1 MPSLSRTVSNTA
13 LCLALGATA
22 VVAGTVPPAFAA
34 APSAATATAT
44 ATASVTSARAA
55 WPTLRPGSAGVDVKT
70 AQHLLREMN
79 TLASPVGDSGVLVVD
94 GRHGRETTRAVK
106 EFQTRYQLP
115 ADGVIG
121 RRTWEALVITVGR
134 RSRNSAVMGLQLQR
148 RALKYHVTVDGKYG
162 PQTTAAVTTFQRSAN
177 LRPDGVTGRATWR
190 ALLAR
195 TAG

>member
-1 MPSLSRTVSNTA
+1 MPSLSRTASSTA
-13 LCLALGATA
+13 LCLTLAAA
-22 VVAGTVPPAFAA
+22 AAAGTMPSASAA

-44 ATASVTSARAA
+44 GSVTSARAA

-94 GRHGRETTRAVK
+94 GRHGRDTTRAVK
-106 EFQTRYQLP
+106 EFQTRYELP

-121 RRTWEALVITVGR
+121 RRTWEALVVTVGR
-134 RSRNSAVMGLQLQR
+134 RSRSSAVMGLQLQL
-148 RALKYHVTVDGKYG
+148 RALGHHVAVDGKYG
-162 PQTTAAVTTFQRSAN
+162 PRTTAAVTAFQRSAD